1 MTDVINETLTYK
13 EFKIFYLF
21 IYLFLTFGDGGDKGK
36 GQTIV
41 IGEGNHATVEINFLR
56 LVFGG
61 NLKGS
66 IFGGLKVK
74 TDLPVIIE
82 KCKNKVNSY
91 GKKSPIN
98 F

>member
-1 MTDVINETLTYK
+1 M
-13 EFKIFYLF
+13 
-21 IYLFLTFGDGGDKGK
+21 
-36 GQTIV
+36 
-41 IGEGNHATVEINFLR
+41 IGEGNHATVEINFIS

-66 IFGGLKVK
+66 IFGGLKAK

-91 GKKSPIN
+91 GKDNPMFTCISNVCCLKMAALLRIIMSCLHKKCCSYVI
-98 F
+98 FSLQL